1 MHSAVEEEQLRERP
15 ELASRKGSV
24 EEEQL
29 LEERAEF
36 RRRLVGQCSILVV
49 ICGIVAGLIAAA

>member
-15 ELASRKGSV
+15 ELASRKESV

-36 RRRLVGQCSILVV
+36 LRLVGQCSILVV

>member
-15 ELASRKGSV
+15 ELTSRKESV

-36 RRRLVGQCSILVV
+36 LRLVGQCSILVV

>member
-1 MHSAVEEEQLRERP
+1 MHSVVEEEQLRERP
-15 ELASRKGSV
+15 ELASRKESV

-36 RRRLVGQCSILVV
+36 LRLVGQCSILVV

>member
-15 ELASRKGSV
+15 ELASQKGSV
-24 EEEQL
+24 EEEQ

-49 ICGIVAGLIAAA
+49 ICGIVAGLITAA